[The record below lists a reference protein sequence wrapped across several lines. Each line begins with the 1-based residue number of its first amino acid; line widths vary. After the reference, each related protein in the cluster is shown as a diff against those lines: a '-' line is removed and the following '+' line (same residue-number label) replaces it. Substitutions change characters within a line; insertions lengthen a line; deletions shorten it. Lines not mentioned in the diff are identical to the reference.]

1 WRSDM
6 SARTQVAPAAGGQ
19 LATFWLDGDLYGVEV
34 EHVQE
39 VPRSQKL
46 TRVPLAPPA
55 VAGLINL
62 RGQVVTAIELRER
75 LGRPPRPEGT
85 DAVVIVVRLHGEAV
99 SLLVDSI
106 ADVVDVAAGDFEA
119 PPDTL
124 VSAATLGFDLV
135 RLPAGRDVAEV
146 LLTGLDAGVADLHRL
161 AAAHPAEGRS
171 REQRGVLAVRSR
183 RARELA
189 AGVPHVRGA
198 AGLPDG

>member
-1 WRSDM
+1 VSTATATSTM
-6 SARTQVAPAAGGQ
+6 PATSQ

-39 VPRSQKL
+39 VLRSQSI

-75 LGRPPRPEGT
+75 LGRPARPAGT
-85 DAVVIVVRLHGEAV
+85 EAVVIVVRLHGEAV

-106 ADVVDVAAGDFEA
+106 ADVVDVDLRDFEA

-124 VSAATLGFDLV
+124 DGAARDLI
-135 RLPAGRDVAEV
+135 
-146 LLTGLDAGVADLHRL
+146 
-161 AAAHPAEGRS
+161 
-171 REQRGVLAVRSR
+171 
-183 RARELA
+183 
-189 AGVPHVRGA
+189 RGA
-198 AGLPDG
+198 YKLAGQLLLALDVNRAVGT

>member
-1 WRSDM
+1 M
-6 SARTQVAPAAGGQ
+6 SAPTKAASSPYTATSGQ
-19 LATFWLDGDLYGVEV
+19 LATFRLDGDLYGVEV

-39 VPRSQKL
+39 VLKSQGL
-46 TRVPLAPPA
+46 TRVPLAPAA

-106 ADVVDVAAGDFEA
+106 ADVVDVDATDFEA

-124 VSAATLGFDLV
+124 
-135 RLPAGRDVAEV
+135 
-146 LLTGLDAGVADLHRL
+146 
-161 AAAHPAEGRS
+161 EG
-171 REQRGVLAVRSR
+171 Q
-183 RARELA
+183 ARELI
-189 AGVPHVRGA
+189 RGA
-198 AGLPDG
+198 YKLDGQLLLALDVQKAVSA

>member
-1 WRSDM
+1 M
-6 SARTQVAPAAGGQ
+6 TAALENKAPATSGQ
-19 LATFWLDGDLYGVEV
+19 LATFRLDGDLYGVEV

-39 VPRSQKL
+39 VLRSQQL
-46 TRVPLAPPA
+46 TRVPLAPSA

-106 ADVVDVAAGDFEA
+106 ADVVDVDAADFES

-124 VSAATLGFDLV
+124 EGSARDLI
-135 RLPAGRDVAEV
+135 
-146 LLTGLDAGVADLHRL
+146 
-161 AAAHPAEGRS
+161 
-171 REQRGVLAVRSR
+171 
-183 RARELA
+183 
-189 AGVPHVRGA
+189 RGA
-198 AGLPDG
+198 YKLDGKLLLALDVQKAVGA

>member
-1 WRSDM
+1 M
-6 SARTQVAPAAGGQ
+6 PTPTEAPAIGGQ

-34 EHVQE
+34 AHVQE
-39 VPRSQKL
+39 VLMSQGL
-46 TRVPLAPPA
+46 TRVPLAPTA

-106 ADVVDVAAGDFEA
+106 ADVVDVDLRDFEA

-124 VSAATLGFDLV
+124 DGS
-135 RLPAGRDVAEV
+135 
-146 LLTGLDAGVADLHRL
+146 
-161 AAAHPAEGRS
+161 
-171 REQRGVLAVRSR
+171 
-183 RARELA
+183 ARELI
-189 AGVPHVRGA
+189 RGA
-198 AGLPDG
+198 YKLDGHLLLALDVNRAVGT

>member
-1 WRSDM
+1 VTAAIDKKA
-6 SARTQVAPAAGGQ
+6 SATSGQ
-19 LATFWLDGDLYGVEV
+19 LATFRLDGDLYGVEV

-39 VPRSQKL
+39 VLRSQQL
-46 TRVPLAPPA
+46 TRVPLAPSA

-106 ADVVDVAAGDFEA
+106 ADVVDVDAADFES

-124 VSAATLGFDLV
+124 EGSARDLI
-135 RLPAGRDVAEV
+135 
-146 LLTGLDAGVADLHRL
+146 
-161 AAAHPAEGRS
+161 
-171 REQRGVLAVRSR
+171 
-183 RARELA
+183 
-189 AGVPHVRGA
+189 RGA
-198 AGLPDG
+198 YKLDGKLLLALDVQKVVGA

>member
-1 WRSDM
+1 VSTPL
-6 SARTQVAPAAGGQ
+6 SARPTAHAIPATSQ

-39 VPRSQKL
+39 VLRSQSI

-75 LGRPPRPEGT
+75 LGRPTRPAGT
-85 DAVVIVVRLHGEAV
+85 EAVVIVVRLHGEAV

-106 ADVVDVAAGDFEA
+106 ADVVDVDVRDFEA

-124 VSAATLGFDLV
+124 DGA
-135 RLPAGRDVAEV
+135 
-146 LLTGLDAGVADLHRL
+146 
-161 AAAHPAEGRS
+161 
-171 REQRGVLAVRSR
+171 
-183 RARELA
+183 ARELI
-189 AGVPHVRGA
+189 RGA
-198 AGLPDG
+198 YKLDGHLLLALDVNRAVGT

>member
-1 WRSDM
+1 MTTATDTTTRATS
-6 SARTQVAPAAGGQ
+6 GQ
-19 LATFWLDGDLYGVEV
+19 LATFRLDGDLYGVEV

-39 VPRSQKL
+39 VLRSQKL

-106 ADVVDVAAGDFEA
+106 ADVVDVDATDFEA

-124 VSAATLGFDLV
+124 DG
-135 RLPAGRDVAEV
+135 
-146 LLTGLDAGVADLHRL
+146 
-161 AAAHPAEGRS
+161 
-171 REQRGVLAVRSR
+171 Q
-183 RARELA
+183 ARELI
-189 AGVPHVRGA
+189 RGA
-198 AGLPDG
+198 YKLDGTLLLALDVQKAVGA

>member
-1 WRSDM
+1 VP
-6 SARTQVAPAAGGQ
+6 AATETGTAPATSGQ
-19 LATFWLDGDLYGVEV
+19 LATFRLDGDLYGVEV

-39 VPRSQKL
+39 VLRSQNL

-75 LGRPPRPEGT
+75 LGRSPRPEGT

-106 ADVVDVAAGDFEA
+106 ADVVDVDAKDFEA

-124 VSAATLGFDLV
+124 DG
-135 RLPAGRDVAEV
+135 
-146 LLTGLDAGVADLHRL
+146 
-161 AAAHPAEGRS
+161 
-171 REQRGVLAVRSR
+171 Q
-183 RARELA
+183 ARELI
-189 AGVPHVRGA
+189 RGA
-198 AGLPDG
+198 YKLDGALLLALDVQKAVGA

>member
-1 WRSDM
+1 M
-6 SARTQVAPAAGGQ
+6 PATSQ

-39 VPRSQKL
+39 VLRSQSI

-75 LGRPPRPEGT
+75 LGRPARPADTE
-85 DAVVIVVRLHGEAV
+85 AVVIVVRLHGEAV

-106 ADVVDVAAGDFEA
+106 ADVVDVDVRDFEA

-124 VSAATLGFDLV
+124 DGA
-135 RLPAGRDVAEV
+135 
-146 LLTGLDAGVADLHRL
+146 
-161 AAAHPAEGRS
+161 
-171 REQRGVLAVRSR
+171 
-183 RARELA
+183 ARELI
-189 AGVPHVRGA
+189 RGA
-198 AGLPDG
+198 FKLDGHLLLALDVNRAVGT

>member
-1 WRSDM
+1 MPAPTD
-6 SARTQVAPAAGGQ
+6 ARRAGATSGQ
-19 LATFWLDGDLYGVEV
+19 LATFRLDGDLYGVEV

-39 VPRSQKL
+39 VLKSQGL

-106 ADVVDVAAGDFEA
+106 ADVVDVAAGDSRPRRTPSTA
-119 PPDTL
+119 RPASS
-124 VSAATLGFDLV
+124 SAAPTSS
-135 RLPAGRDVAEV
+135 
-146 LLTGLDAGVADLHRL
+146 TGSCCSPSTSTRPSAPEGPPCPHRSHARGGPL
-161 AAAHPAEGRS
+161 QGGRS
-171 REQRGVLAVRSR
+171 IA
-183 RARELA
+183 
-189 AGVPHVRGA
+189 
-198 AGLPDG
+198 